1 MRRTSDLVSRYG
13 AFAFCGLLAAGCGS
27 SSTSDD
33 SGPPPAAP
41 AIESFTSAASAVH
54 VGESTQL
61 TAVFSGDGASIDG
74 IGPVESGT
82 PVATPALAR
91 ATTFTLTVRRGAQ
104 QVEARLSV
112 AATYRDRFRELAPSP
127 VARTQH
133 VAIALADGGALVMGG
148 NTSEFINT
156 PDTVSTH
163 RFDPITETVSPGPE
177 LAFSAEAGLTMP
189 AQLDAGGFL
198 LVRGGTNSPAVAT
211 QAFDA
216 ETGRFDRVGNLHFR
230 HDAGTATALG
240 DGSVLVAGGGLPAIL
255 AAERYDPAS
264 GQWGLVGDMAVG
276 RRGHTATRL
285 ADSRV
290 LIVGGQFTCCDPS
303 GEIFTSTAE
312 IYDPFNGGFQ
322 PTGSLATARGFH
334 EATLLADGRVLVTG
348 GIVGVSGATTTSTEI
363 YDPSTGHFG
372 PGGAMQVGRFGHSA
386 ILLTDGRVLAVGGL
400 DASAATDIF
409 DPTEGRWS
417 PGPILQPAW
426 AASTVTLLRN
436 GRVLVFGGEGAQGF
450 PVSTVMLYE

>member
-1 MRRTSDLVSRYG
+1 MRRTSDLVRRYG

-27 SSTSDD
+27 SSHERRFRSASRNPGDRELHLGRQRGPRRREHPAHGGVQRRRRQHRRD
-33 SGPPPAAP
+33 RSGG
-41 AIESFTSAASAVH
+41 ERYASRHAGAGARHHVH
-54 VGESTQL
+54 AHRS
-61 TAVFSGDGASIDG
+61 
-74 IGPVESGT
+74 P
-82 PVATPALAR
+82 
-91 ATTFTLTVRRGAQ
+91 RGAAGRGSPLRRRDLPRP
-104 QVEARLSV
+104 VSRAR
-112 AATYRDRFRELAPSP
+112 
-127 VARTQH
+127 
-133 VAIALADGGALVMGG
+133 ALADRAHAARGHRPGRRWRPGDGG

-189 AQLDAGGFL
+189 AQLDGGGFL

-240 DGSVLVAGGGLPAIL
+240 DGSVLVAGGHLPAIL

-264 GQWGLVGDMAVG
+264 GQWGLVGDMVVC

-290 LIVGGQFTCCDPS
+290 LIVGGQFTCCEPT
-303 GEIFTSTAE
+303 GESFTSTAE

-322 PTGSLATARGFH
+322 PTGSLATARAFH
-334 EATLLADGRVLVTG
+334 EATLLPDGRVLVTG
-348 GIVGVSGATTTSTEI
+348 GIDGVSAATTTSTEI

-372 PGGAMQVGRFGHSA
+372 PGGAMQVGRDGHSA
-386 ILLTDGRVLAVGGL
+386 ILLTDGRVLV
-400 DASAATDIF
+400 
-409 DPTEGRWS
+409 
-417 PGPILQPAW
+417 W
-426 AASTVTLLRN
+426 AASTPPPRPTSSIRRKADGAP
-436 GRVLVFGGEGAQGF
+436 GRSCSRPG
-450 PVSTVMLYE
+450 PRPR